1 MTLLFTLECQYATIA
16 GSIARVFIYKLP
28 YHRSTKFNVLT
39 AVLTTRGGVL
49 EDVLGLE
56 NTFSSPWP
64 GPRSLKSSKIAMS
77 SARRQH
83 YFFEW
88 LKFYRSADKRF
99 SRPFFL
105 EIEGKKFLRPFFVG
119 KHLHLCPWSL
129 ALASSIPVL
138 GLRFFCVLGLE
149 LVSST
154 PPLLTTNIFL
164 LRFKYKKE

>member
-64 GPRSLKSSKIAMS
+64 WPRSLKSSKIAMS

-88 LKFYRSADKRF
+88 LKFYRSAEKCF
-99 SRPFFL
+99 SRPFFF
-105 EIEGKKFLRPFFVG
+105 GDRRKKIFKTIFRRKTLAFV
-119 KHLHLCPWSL
+119 SL
-129 ALASSIPVL
+129 
-138 GLRFFCVLGLE
+138 VLGLE
-149 LVSST
+149 HSF
-154 PPLLTTNIFL
+154 PWP
-164 LRFKYKKE
+164 